1 MQCPKCDHQ
10 DTEAAFGDPA
20 KCPSCG
26 VYYAKAL
33 AHKQRM
39 DAAAAFQPELVEQPQ
54 PDPQKVEP
62 VIPEPVQSQAA
73 PMPKHLIKMTSGSY
87 GAQPVVVTDIH
98 MSFNSMVWFMVKWAI
113 ASIPAVIILV
123 FIASLVYVLGVAGF
137 TWFSDVSTSE
147 APPKAEPAADEV
159 IYNPNPGGIGKF
171 WLMATDR
178 TGDYE
183 IGTVRFILPGESE
196 TFSVFTVNCA
206 TAMGAISRLGP
217 NLREMQPT
225 GESFA
230 AIEPGSR
237 RHYVAMRLCRDRP
250 DRHENYQ

>member
-10 DTEAAFGDPA
+10 DTDAAFGDPA

-39 DAAAAFQPELVEQPQ
+39 DAAANAKPEM
-54 PDPQKVEP
+54 VEP
-62 VIPEPVQSQAA
+62 VLPEPPKEEPVATDRQSPKTT
-73 PMPKHLIKMTSGSY
+73 PMQKHLIQMTSGSY

-98 MSFNSMVWFMVKWAI
+98 MSFNSMVWFMVKWVI
-113 ASIPAVIILV
+113 ASIPAVIILGV
-123 FIASLVYVLGVAGF
+123 IACLVYVLVMAGISAF
-137 TWFSDVSTSE
+137 TASIID
-147 APPKAEPAADEV
+147 APPEAEPAADEV
-159 IYNPNPGGIGKF
+159 IENPNPEGIGRF

-178 TGDYE
+178 AGDYE
-183 IGTVRFILPGESE
+183 IGTVRFILPGQSE

-217 NLREMQPT
+217 KLREMQPT

-250 DRHENYQ
+250 DRHRNYQ